1 MKNYDTLFKFKNKKI
16 GVLYG
21 GVSDERNV
29 SIASGKAVIN
39 SLKTFGLNVCGIDVD
54 GNIINK
60 IKKKKI
66 DVACI
71 MLHGPIGEDG
81 TIQGMLEVLGIPY
94 TGSGIFASSVSI
106 NKDISKKFFK
116 YLNIP
121 TPKWVLLKK
130 NEKLKKINKYP
141 VVVKPLIGG
150 SALNVTIAKS
160 EKDINKSIDIAFKFK
175 HNEKIII
182 EEYVYGKEITV
193 GILHGKVLPII
204 EIIPKYEFY
213 DFRSKY
219 QKNASTH
226 VIPAKITDELKKL
239 ASNYAIKIYKNFCCN
254 AICRV
259 DMIINKNNE
268 IFVLENNTIPG
279 MTETSLFPDMAKAIG
294 YNFGNLV
301 LEILRSAIL

>member
-1 MKNYDTLFKFKNKKI
+1 MKKYNTLFKLKNKII

-21 GVSDERNV
+21 GVSDERNI
-29 SIASGKAVIN
+29 SISSGKAVIN
-39 SLKTFGLNVCGIDVD
+39 SLKTFGFNVCGIDVD
-54 GNIINK
+54 EDIINK

-66 DVACI
+66 DIACI

-94 TGSGIFASSVSI
+94 TGSGIFASSLSI

-116 YLNIP
+116 FLNIP
-121 TPKWVLLKK
+121 TPKWTLLKK

-150 SALNVTIAKS
+150 SALNITIAKK
-160 EKDINKSIDIAFKFK
+160 EKDINKSIDVAFKFK
-175 HNEKIII
+175 HSDKIII
-182 EEYVYGKEITV
+182 EEYISGKEITV
-193 GILHGKVLPII
+193 GVLYGKPLPII

-219 QKNASTH
+219 QKNASKH
-226 VIPAKITDELKKL
+226 IIPAKITNKLEKL

-254 AICRV
+254 AACRV
-259 DMIINKNNE
+259 DMIIDKNDK
-268 IFVLENNTIPG
+268 IWVLENNTIPG
-279 MTETSLFPDMAKAIG
+279 MTKTSLLPDMAKAIG
-294 YNFGNLV
+294 CSFDNLV
-301 LEILRSAIL
+301 LEILKSAIL